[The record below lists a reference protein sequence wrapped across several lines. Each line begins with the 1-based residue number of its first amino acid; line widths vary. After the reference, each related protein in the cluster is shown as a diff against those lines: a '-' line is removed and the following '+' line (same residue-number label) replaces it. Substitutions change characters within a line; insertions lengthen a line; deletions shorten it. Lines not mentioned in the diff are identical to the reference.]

1 MIQVVNETLR
11 VANVI
16 GGVFRRAMTDVEIN
30 GKLYTNFEIE
40 TPSKKKICE
49 MKMSQLQNAKTFLH
63 EEKKQVIRFQK
74 GGRCSYRL
82 EEFI

>member
-40 TPSKKKICE
+40 TPSKKKN
-49 MKMSQLQNAKTFLH
+49 L
-63 EEKKQVIRFQK
+63 
-74 GGRCSYRL
+74 
-82 EEFI
+82 